1 MSAGDVDAGR
11 PGREEGDV
19 FARLTDDLLD
29 LVATEI
35 RESDLYAMTKGD
47 CCCLACCSCC
57 CVGGGN

>member
-1 MSAGDVDAGR
+1 M
-11 PGREEGDV
+11 